1 MICFFFWFSQFSEEK
16 RILDTGEFAAICRMV
31 ILYRWNSLKMFAN
44 VSHTWRLPRN
54 VWTRENPPA
63 FVFKYE
69 RLALIVTWGVKR
81 ELAKCYGSHMRVQL
95 MVQYM
100 AHMQKYTNM
109 QNYDIHCIL
118 DVHHPL
124 RKYENQQKAEKSQD
138 KKCLNAHHCLHIE
151 LKIRNRSS
159 A

>member
-1 MICFFFWFSQFSEEK
+1 MLWKSYEGS
-16 RILDTGEFAAICRMV
+16 
-31 ILYRWNSLKMFAN
+31 AN
-44 VSHTWRLPRN
+44 GAVHGS
-54 VWTRENPPA
+54 
-63 FVFKYE
+63 Y
-69 RLALIVTWGVKR
+69 
-81 ELAKCYGSHMRVQL
+81 AKIYKL
-95 MVQYM
+95 
-100 AHMQKYTNM
+100 